1 MSDNA
6 LGLRQ
11 SMLLALQL
19 ARKNRSL
26 FIDAMDD
33 PMRRRIAFDVVE
45 RNCRERFAEGEDGV
59 RPIFSYLAMSNL
71 PRWTKQLRNLSV
83 GLSRC
88 STENFWRRPIR
99 TWSGHRRRSA
109 NDPTETFDRDNMIS
123 KASHRAPR
131 LAWAM
136 PRLHNRFGGHNLKG
150 SQRANLT
157 SDAGCRCMETP

>member
-59 RPIFSYLAMSNL
+59 RLYL
-71 PRWTKQLRNLSV
+71 QLLGYVQSAKV
-83 GLSRC
+83 DKAV
-88 STENFWRRPIR
+88 EEFERRFEPML
-99 TWSGHRRRSA
+99 
-109 NDPTETFDRDNMIS
+109 N
-123 KASHRAPR
+123 
-131 LAWAM
+131 
-136 PRLHNRFGGHNLKG
+136 
-150 SQRANLT
+150 
-157 SDAGCRCMETP
+157 